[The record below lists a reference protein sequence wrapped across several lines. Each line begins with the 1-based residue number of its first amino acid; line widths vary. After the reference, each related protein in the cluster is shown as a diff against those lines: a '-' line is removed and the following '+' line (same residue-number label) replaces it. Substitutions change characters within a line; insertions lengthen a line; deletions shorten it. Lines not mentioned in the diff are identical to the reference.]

1 MKEFSLLFFFIF
13 FCLGVQGQ
21 SQDKGNVFV
30 TGVVCDRDSIR
41 PLPEAIFRLG
51 KEVRG
56 VDKQGRFSLSVQ
68 VGDTLRFSHI
78 GYVPMQVVIP
88 DSLRENDFLLGVFMV
103 RDTVLLSEVLI
114 LPRFL
119 TGDYKS
125 NAFLMNAQNN
135 LNQAIHA
142 ASKPVKAMDQEM
154 NRRMMIE
161 DFARKVEMKG
171 MVDVKLGIGTQSIT
185 ALQGLM
191 RARRQAERGKVIN
204 IEEIDLLKKK
214 EKNRITKGRKI
225 IFVFE
230 TSLVWAEISMNRF
243 INNKVTFYEE
253 FVDRIKCV
261 IVDCCDSFVYFAF
274 QWK

>member
-103 RDTVLLSEVLI
+103 RDTVLLSEVN
-114 LPRFL
+114 L
-119 TGDYKS
+119 TAFPYGGLQIEYFFVECPKQSKS
-125 NAFLMNAQNN
+125 SYTCCVKTGESDGSGNE
-135 LNQAIHA
+135 QAY
-142 ASKPVKAMDQEM
+142 D
-154 NRRMMIE
+154 
-161 DFARKVEMKG
+161 D
-171 MVDVKLGIGTQSIT
+171 
-185 ALQGLM
+185 
-191 RARRQAERGKVIN
+191 RG
-204 IEEIDLLKKK
+204 
-214 EKNRITKGRKI
+214 
-225 IFVFE
+225 F
-230 TSLVWAEISMNRF
+230 
-243 INNKVTFYEE
+243 
-253 FVDRIKCV
+253 CP
-261 IVDCCDSFVYFAF
+261 
-274 QWK
+274 

>member
-1 MKEFSLLFFFIF
+1 MKELSLLFFLLF

-21 SQDKGNVFV
+21 NQGKNDVFV
-30 TGVVCDRDSIR
+30 TGIVCDRDSIR

-78 GYVPMQVVIP
+78 GYAPTQVVIS

-114 LPRFL
+114 LPRFF
-119 TGDYKS
+119 TGNYKS
-125 NAFLMNAQNN
+125 NAFLLNAQNN

-142 ASKPVKAMDQEM
+142 ASKPGEAMDQEM

-171 MVDVKLGIGTQSIT
+171 MVDVKLGVGTRSVT
-185 ALQGLM
+185 VLQGLV
-191 RARRQAERGKVIN
+191 RARRQAEKGKVIN
-204 IEEIDLLKKK
+204 IEEIDLLKKIFYI
-214 EKNRITKGRKI
+214 EKREKSDN
-225 IFVFE
+225 
-230 TSLVWAEISMNRF
+230 
-243 INNKVTFYEE
+243 
-253 FVDRIKCV
+253 
-261 IVDCCDSFVYFAF
+261 
-274 QWK
+274 

>member
-114 LPRFL
+114 LPRFF
-119 TGDYKS
+119 TGKYQP
-125 NAFLMNAQNN
+125 NAMLLNARNN
-135 LNQAIHA
+135 FNQALHA
-142 ASKPVKAMDQEM
+142 ASRPVEKMDQEM
-154 NRRMMIE
+154 NRSMMLE

-171 MVDVKLGIGTQSIT
+171 LVDVKLGVGTQSLS
-185 ALQGLM
+185 ALKGLK
-191 RARRQAERGKVIN
+191 RARRQAERGKVI
-204 IEEIDLLKKK
+204 EVKEIDLLKKIFYI
-214 EKNRITKGRKI
+214 EKREKSDN
-225 IFVFE
+225 
-230 TSLVWAEISMNRF
+230 
-243 INNKVTFYEE
+243 
-253 FVDRIKCV
+253 
-261 IVDCCDSFVYFAF
+261 
-274 QWK
+274 

>member
-1 MKEFSLLFFFIF
+1 MKELSLLFFLLF

-21 SQDKGNVFV
+21 NQGKNDVFV
-30 TGVVCDRDSIR
+30 TGIVCDRDSIR

-78 GYVPMQVVIP
+78 GYAPTQVVIT

-114 LPRFL
+114 LPRFF
-119 TGDYKS
+119 TGNYKS
-125 NAFLMNAQNN
+125 NAFLLNAQNN

-142 ASKPVKAMDQEM
+142 ASKPVEAMDQEM

-171 MVDVKLGIGTQSIT
+171 MVDVKLGVGTRSVT
-185 ALQGLM
+185 VLQGLV
-191 RARRQAERGKVIN
+191 RARRQAEKGKVIN
-204 IEEIDLLKKK
+204 IEEIDLLKKIFYI
-214 EKNRITKGRKI
+214 EKREKSDN
-225 IFVFE
+225 
-230 TSLVWAEISMNRF
+230 
-243 INNKVTFYEE
+243 
-253 FVDRIKCV
+253 
-261 IVDCCDSFVYFAF
+261 
-274 QWK
+274 

>member
-1 MKEFSLLFFFIF
+1 MKELSLLFFLLF

-21 SQDKGNVFV
+21 NQGKNDVFV
-30 TGVVCDRDSIR
+30 TGIVCDRDSIR

-78 GYVPMQVVIP
+78 GYAPTQVVIS

-114 LPRFL
+114 LPRFF
-119 TGDYKS
+119 TGNYKS
-125 NAFLMNAQNN
+125 NAFLLNAQNN

-142 ASKPVKAMDQEM
+142 ASKPVETMDQEM

-171 MVDVKLGIGTQSIT
+171 MVDVKLGVGTRSVT
-185 ALQGLM
+185 VLQGLV
-191 RARRQAERGKVIN
+191 RTRRQAEKGKVIN
-204 IEEIDLLKKK
+204 IEEIDLLKKIFYI
-214 EKNRITKGRKI
+214 EKREKSDN
-225 IFVFE
+225 
-230 TSLVWAEISMNRF
+230 
-243 INNKVTFYEE
+243 
-253 FVDRIKCV
+253 
-261 IVDCCDSFVYFAF
+261 
-274 QWK
+274 

>member
-13 FCLGVQGQ
+13 FCLGLQGQ

-30 TGVVCDRDSIR
+30 TGVVCDRDSIQ

-56 VDKQGRFSLSVQ
+56 VDKQGRFSLRVQ

-78 GYVPMQVVIP
+78 GYTPMQVVIP
-88 DSLRENDFLLGVFMV
+88 DSLRENDFLLGFFMV

-125 NAFLMNAQNN
+125 NTFLLNAQNN
-135 LNQAIHA
+135 LNQAIYA

-171 MVDVKLGIGTQSIT
+171 MVDVKLGVGTQSII

-204 IEEIDLLKKK
+204 IEEIDLLKKIFYI
-214 EKNRITKGRKI
+214 EKREKSDN
-225 IFVFE
+225 
-230 TSLVWAEISMNRF
+230 
-243 INNKVTFYEE
+243 
-253 FVDRIKCV
+253 
-261 IVDCCDSFVYFAF
+261 
-274 QWK
+274 

>member
-30 TGVVCDRDSIR
+30 TGVVCDRDSLQT
-41 PLPEAIFRLG
+41 LPEAIFRLG

-56 VDKQGRFSLSVQ
+56 VDKQGRFSLNVH

-78 GYVPMQVVIP
+78 GYSPLEVIIS
-88 DSLRENDFLLGVFMV
+88 DSLKGNDFLLGVFMV

-125 NAFLMNAQNN
+125 NAFLLNAQNN

-171 MVDVKLGIGTQSIT
+171 LVDVKLGVGTQSLS
-185 ALQGLM
+185 ALKGLK
-191 RARRQAERGKVIN
+191 RARRQAERGKVI
-204 IEEIDLLKKK
+204 EVKEIDLLKKIFYI
-214 EKNRITKGRKI
+214 EKREKSDN
-225 IFVFE
+225 
-230 TSLVWAEISMNRF
+230 
-243 INNKVTFYEE
+243 
-253 FVDRIKCV
+253 
-261 IVDCCDSFVYFAF
+261 
-274 QWK
+274 

>member
-13 FCLGVQGQ
+13 FCLGLQGQ

-30 TGVVCDRDSIR
+30 TGVVCDRDSIQ

-56 VDKQGRFSLSVQ
+56 VDKQGRFSLRVQ

-114 LPRFL
+114 WPRFL

-125 NAFLMNAQNN
+125 NTFLLNAQNN
-135 LNQAIHA
+135 LKQAIYA

-171 MVDVKLGIGTQSIT
+171 MVDVKLGVGTQSII

-204 IEEIDLLKKK
+204 IEEIDLLKKIFYI
-214 EKNRITKGRKI
+214 EKREKTDN
-225 IFVFE
+225 
-230 TSLVWAEISMNRF
+230 
-243 INNKVTFYEE
+243 
-253 FVDRIKCV
+253 
-261 IVDCCDSFVYFAF
+261 
-274 QWK
+274 

>member
-1 MKEFSLLFFFIF
+1 MKELSLLFFLLF

-21 SQDKGNVFV
+21 NQGKNDVFV
-30 TGVVCDRDSIR
+30 TGIVCDRDSIR

-78 GYVPMQVVIP
+78 GYAPTQVVIS

-114 LPRFL
+114 LPRFF
-119 TGDYKS
+119 TGNYKS
-125 NAFLMNAQNN
+125 NAFLLNAQNN

-142 ASKPVKAMDQEM
+142 ASKPVETMDQEM

-171 MVDVKLGIGTQSIT
+171 MVDVKLGVGTRSVT
-185 ALQGLM
+185 VLQGLM
-191 RARRQAERGKVIN
+191 RTRRQAEKGKVIN
-204 IEEIDLLKKK
+204 IEEIDLLKKIFYI
-214 EKNRITKGRKI
+214 EKREKSDN
-225 IFVFE
+225 
-230 TSLVWAEISMNRF
+230 
-243 INNKVTFYEE
+243 
-253 FVDRIKCV
+253 
-261 IVDCCDSFVYFAF
+261 
-274 QWK
+274 

>member
-1 MKEFSLLFFFIF
+1 
-13 FCLGVQGQ
+13 
-21 SQDKGNVFV
+21 
-30 TGVVCDRDSIR
+30 
-41 PLPEAIFRLG
+41 
-51 KEVRG
+51 
-56 VDKQGRFSLSVQ
+56 
-68 VGDTLRFSHI
+68 
-78 GYVPMQVVIP
+78 
-88 DSLRENDFLLGVFMV
+88 
-103 RDTVLLSEVLI
+103 
-114 LPRFL
+114 
-119 TGDYKS
+119 
-125 NAFLMNAQNN
+125 
-135 LNQAIHA
+135 
-142 ASKPVKAMDQEM
+142 MDQEM

-204 IEEIDLLKKK
+204 IEEIDLLKKIFYI
-214 EKNRITKGRKI
+214 EKRENRITKGRKI

>member
-1 MKEFSLLFFFIF
+1 MKELSLLFFLLF

-21 SQDKGNVFV
+21 NQGKNDVFV
-30 TGVVCDRDSIR
+30 TGIVCDRDSIR

-78 GYVPMQVVIP
+78 GYAPTQVVIS

-114 LPRFL
+114 LPRFF
-119 TGDYKS
+119 TGNYKS
-125 NAFLMNAQNN
+125 NAFLLNAQNN
-135 LNQAIHA
+135 LNHAIHA
-142 ASKPVKAMDQEM
+142 ASKPVEAMDQEM

-171 MVDVKLGIGTQSIT
+171 MVDVKLGVGTRSVT
-185 ALQGLM
+185 VLQGLV
-191 RARRQAERGKVIN
+191 RARRQAEKGKVIN
-204 IEEIDLLKKK
+204 IEEIDLLKKIFYI
-214 EKNRITKGRKI
+214 EKGEKSDN
-225 IFVFE
+225 
-230 TSLVWAEISMNRF
+230 
-243 INNKVTFYEE
+243 
-253 FVDRIKCV
+253 
-261 IVDCCDSFVYFAF
+261 
-274 QWK
+274 

>member
-78 GYVPMQVVIP
+78 GYAPMQVVIP

-125 NAFLMNAQNN
+125 NAFLLNAQNN
-135 LNQAIHA
+135 LNQAIYA

-171 MVDVKLGIGTQSIT
+171 MVDVKLGVGTQSII

-204 IEEIDLLKKK
+204 IEEIDLLKKIFYI
-214 EKNRITKGRKI
+214 EKREKSDN
-225 IFVFE
+225 
-230 TSLVWAEISMNRF
+230 
-243 INNKVTFYEE
+243 
-253 FVDRIKCV
+253 
-261 IVDCCDSFVYFAF
+261 
-274 QWK
+274 

>member
-1 MKEFSLLFFFIF
+1 MKELSLLFFLLF

-21 SQDKGNVFV
+21 NQGKNDVFI
-30 TGVVCDRDSIR
+30 TGIVCDRDSIR

-78 GYVPMQVVIP
+78 GYAPTQVVIS

-114 LPRFL
+114 LPRFF
-119 TGDYKS
+119 TGNYKS
-125 NAFLMNAQNN
+125 NAFLLNAQNN

-142 ASKPVKAMDQEM
+142 ASKPVETMDQEM

-171 MVDVKLGIGTQSIT
+171 MVDVKLGVGTRSVT
-185 ALQGLM
+185 VLQGLV
-191 RARRQAERGKVIN
+191 RARRQAEKGKVIN
-204 IEEIDLLKKK
+204 IEEIDLLKKIFYI
-214 EKNRITKGRKI
+214 EKREKSDN
-225 IFVFE
+225 
-230 TSLVWAEISMNRF
+230 
-243 INNKVTFYEE
+243 
-253 FVDRIKCV
+253 
-261 IVDCCDSFVYFAF
+261 
-274 QWK
+274 

>member
-78 GYVPMQVVIP
+78 GYAPMQVVIP

-119 TGDYKS
+119 TGSWY
-125 NAFLMNAQNN
+125 
-135 LNQAIHA
+135 
-142 ASKPVKAMDQEM
+142 SKMQPFGIRESGSVRMVQLPVSA
-154 NRRMMIE
+154 
-161 DFARKVEMKG
+161 
-171 MVDVKLGIGTQSIT
+171 
-185 ALQGLM
+185 
-191 RARRQAERGKVIN
+191 
-204 IEEIDLLKKK
+204 
-214 EKNRITKGRKI
+214 
-225 IFVFE
+225 
-230 TSLVWAEISMNRF
+230 NRF
-243 INNKVTFYEE
+243 PHRTMQTL
-253 FVDRIKCV
+253 
-261 IVDCCDSFVYFAF
+261 SFSRKRA
-274 QWK
+274 

>member
-13 FCLGVQGQ
+13 FCLGLQGQ

-56 VDKQGRFSLSVQ
+56 VDKQGRFSLRVQ
-68 VGDTLRFSHI
+68 VGDTLRCSHI
-78 GYVPMQVVIP
+78 GYTPMQVVIP

-125 NAFLMNAQNN
+125 NTFLLNAQNN
-135 LNQAIHA
+135 LNQAIYA

-171 MVDVKLGIGTQSIT
+171 MVDVKLGVGTQSII

-204 IEEIDLLKKK
+204 IEEIDLLKKIFYI
-214 EKNRITKGRKI
+214 EKREKSDN
-225 IFVFE
+225 
-230 TSLVWAEISMNRF
+230 
-243 INNKVTFYEE
+243 
-253 FVDRIKCV
+253 
-261 IVDCCDSFVYFAF
+261 
-274 QWK
+274 

>member
-78 GYVPMQVVIP
+78 GYAPMQVVIP

-114 LPRFL
+114 LPRFF
-119 TGDYKS
+119 TGKYQP
-125 NAFLMNAQNN
+125 NAMLLNARNN
-135 LNQAIHA
+135 FNQALHA
-142 ASKPVKAMDQEM
+142 ASRPVEKMDQEM
-154 NRRMMIE
+154 NRSMMLE

-171 MVDVKLGIGTQSIT
+171 LVDVKLGVGTQSLS
-185 ALQGLM
+185 ALKGLK
-191 RARRQAERGKVIN
+191 RARRQAERGKL
-204 IEEIDLLKKK
+204 IEVKEIDLLKKIFYI
-214 EKNRITKGRKI
+214 EKREKSDN
-225 IFVFE
+225 
-230 TSLVWAEISMNRF
+230 
-243 INNKVTFYEE
+243 
-253 FVDRIKCV
+253 
-261 IVDCCDSFVYFAF
+261 
-274 QWK
+274 

>member
-88 DSLRENDFLLGVFMV
+88 ESLRENDFLLGVFMV

-204 IEEIDLLKKK
+204 IEEIDLLKKIFYI
-214 EKNRITKGRKI
+214 EKREKSDN
-225 IFVFE
+225 
-230 TSLVWAEISMNRF
+230 
-243 INNKVTFYEE
+243 
-253 FVDRIKCV
+253 
-261 IVDCCDSFVYFAF
+261 
-274 QWK
+274 

>member
-125 NAFLMNAQNN
+125 NAFLLNAQNN
-135 LNQAIHA
+135 LNQAM
-142 ASKPVKAMDQEM
+142 KAMDQEM

-204 IEEIDLLKKK
+204 IEEIDLLKKIFYI
-214 EKNRITKGRKI
+214 EKREKSDN
-225 IFVFE
+225 
-230 TSLVWAEISMNRF
+230 
-243 INNKVTFYEE
+243 
-253 FVDRIKCV
+253 
-261 IVDCCDSFVYFAF
+261 
-274 QWK
+274 